1 MADGE
6 ENEAKQVTRDPVLA
20 AARHVVAHAVAA
32 ILLGVPFAGAEI
44 GSGDAA
50 CRLIVDGGSD
60 PATEG
65 GMVCAMAG
73 AAFDALLRPRA
84 PLLSVLARS
93 CRCGFCKSTWQPT
106 SICFGDA
113 GWKDRKRVMPAFLRS
128 KGLVR
133 ENWGTIVRVGRTLAV
148 RGRMTYDE
156 ILEAATD
163 PEAACPPGRW

>member
-73 AAFDALLRPRA
+73 AAFDALLRPKA
-84 PLLSVLARS
+84 PLVAGSDPP
-93 CRCGFCKSTWQPT
+93 STT
-106 SICFGDA
+106 SLPAASPEPISAPAKGTPSS
-113 GWKDRKRVMPAFLRS
+113 MPA
-128 KGLVR
+128 
-133 ENWGTIVRVGRTLAV
+133 TAC
-148 RGRMTYDE
+148 
-156 ILEAATD
+156 AA
-163 PEAACPPGRW
+163 